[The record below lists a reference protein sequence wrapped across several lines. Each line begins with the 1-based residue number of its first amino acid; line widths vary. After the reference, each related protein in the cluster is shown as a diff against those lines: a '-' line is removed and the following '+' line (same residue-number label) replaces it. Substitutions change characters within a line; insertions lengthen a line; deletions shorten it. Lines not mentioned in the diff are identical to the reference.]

1 MSMATASAVGAHP
14 DAVNAALV
22 ILRLTCGLM
31 IMAHG
36 YNHIFGGGKIQGTAG
51 WFASMGM
58 KPGILHAWLASVTE
72 LGAGALLAV
81 GLVTPLAAAGLM
93 SVMIVA
99 LVTAHRQNGFF
110 IFKPGQGWE
119 YVAFIALTALALG
132 ALGAGEWSLDR
143 ALDIDWFD
151 GWRGFWATL
160 LVGVG
165 GATGLLAGFYRP
177 AKDSDS
183 ADA

>member
-1 MSMATASAVGAHP
+1 ML
-14 DAVNAALV
+14 AAQLADPKAADLALL

-72 LGAGALLAV
+72 LGAGALLLV
-81 GLVTPLAAAGLM
+81 GLLTPLAAAGLL
-93 SVMIVA
+93 SVMVVA
-99 LVTAHRQNGFF
+99 WITAHRTNGFF

-119 YVAFIALTALALG
+119 YVAFISFTALALG
-132 ALGAGEWSLDR
+132 TLGAGQWSLDS
-143 ALDIDWFD
+143 AFGITAFD
-151 GWRGFWATL
+151 GWHGF
-160 LVGVG
+160 LVTALAGYL
-165 GATGLLAGFYRP
+165 GAFGLLAVFWRP
-177 AKDSDS
+177 GKD
-183 ADA
+183 

>member
-1 MSMATASAVGAHP
+1 MLAAQLADPKAV
-14 DAVNAALV
+14 DLALLV
-22 ILRLTCGLM
+22 LRLTCGLM

-72 LGAGALLAV
+72 LGAGLLLIA
-81 GLVTPLAAAGLM
+81 GLLTPLAAAGLL

-99 LVTAHRQNGFF
+99 WITAHRKNGFF

-119 YVAFIALTALALG
+119 YVMFISFTALALG
-132 ALGAGEWSLDR
+132 TIGAGEWSLDH
-143 ALDIDWFD
+143 ALDITAFD
-151 GWRGFWATL
+151 GWTGFLITALAGYGGALAL
-160 LVGVG
+160 LVV
-165 GATGLLAGFYRP
+165 FWRP
-177 AKDSDS
+177 GKD
-183 ADA
+183 

>member
-1 MSMATASAVGAHP
+1 MSLAAQVP
-14 DAVNAALV
+14 DADAMNAALV

-51 WFASMGM
+51 WFASLGM

-72 LGAGALLAV
+72 LGAGVLLV
-81 GLVTPLAAAGLM
+81 LGLLTPLAAAGLM

-99 LVTAHRQNGFF
+99 WVTAHRSNGFF

-132 ALGAGEWSLDR
+132 ALGAGEWSLDD
-143 ALDIDWFD
+143 ALDITAFD
-151 GWRGFWATL
+151 GWKGL
-160 LVGVG
+160 LVTLGLGVG
-165 GATGLLAGFYRP
+165 GAGSLLAVFYRP
-177 AKDSDS
+177 PKPAASD
-183 ADA
+183 AA